1 MPKRSGHNY
10 PLIIWPALLIV
21 CLDQVSKIIVLKG
34 LRIYESVPVI
44 KGFFNLV
51 HVRNRGM
58 AFGFMNRP
66 DMDFGFWILVS
77 ATILAIVLLL
87 FWFYRMEDENNWMTL
102 GLSLILGGA
111 LGNLIDRIRLHEVI
125 DFLDFYVGT
134 YHWPAFN
141 VADAAITVGAFMV
154 GLNLFLTA
162 PSKKTASPTDN
173 R

>member
-10 PLIIWPALLIV
+10 LLIVWPALLIV
-21 CLDQVSKIIVLKG
+21 CLDQVSKIAVIKD

-77 ATILAIVLLL
+77 ATILAIALLL
-87 FWFYRMEDENNWMTL
+87 FWFYRMEDEGNWTTL

-111 LGNLIDRIRLHEVI
+111 LGNLIDRIRLHEVV

-141 VADAAITVGAFMV
+141 VADAAITVGAIIV
-154 GLNLFLTA
+154 GLCLLLTA
-162 PSKKTASPTDN
+162 PSKKTVSPSDV
-173 R
+173 